1 MSEISLVVRPGRK
14 DDAPACAAIEAAC
27 FTPSEA
33 ASFEKIQRRAEV
45 FPQGFLVAELGREV
59 VGFINSCCGNQ
70 PDLSREELK
79 DLVDHDPDGASLV
92 VLSLA
97 VRPDHQERGYSRRL
111 LTGFI
116 AQARPQNRSRILLLC
131 KDHMVPYYLHF
142 GFEDAGP
149 SASTHGGYHWR
160 EMRFM
165 L

>member
-1 MSEISLVVRPGRK
+1 MRSRNETSLVVRPGRK

-27 FTPSEA
+27 FTPSEV

-59 VGFINSCCGNQ
+59 VGFI
-70 PDLSREELK
+70 SRPPGPSGTRL
-79 DLVDHDPDGASLV
+79 L
-92 VLSLA
+92 
-97 VRPDHQERGYSRRL
+97 RPL